1 MVNSI
6 NVSGT
11 SLSGGVATRPVAEL
25 DSSRYDYITLDQTEP
40 NPGNPSTDGQLF
52 TSLTDG
58 TRSWSSNITLDS
70 LKFNANALDSGDVG
84 DLYALFLKGNPFAVD
99 GQADSV
105 VLRILNQGAFADS
118 ANESLQTVTQ
128 RGSTTTIYSYFNAGL
143 TADSATIN
151 YDLTVNGNFTVNG
164 TTTTIN
170 STTLTV
176 DDKNIVLASGAT
188 DNSEADGAGITIDG
202 SNASITYT
210 NSGDAWNINKI
221 TNFETGIDVTGL
233 ALFDSSQ
240 FDDDVKLTAVE
251 SSVTAN
257 AALFLDPITNVIVS
271 RIISTDILDG
281 SLKLTNVV
289 STNEDQTFYPTFVS
303 ALFGADSARV
313 DSALTYN
320 AFTNRLT
327 IGNLTLT
334 GLESTDSSDL
344 VLVIKNNDS
353 VAYRTLGDLAYLD
366 SEQDTLE
373 SVVARGNFTADSV
386 TVGNLTAADTT
397 LARLYDNSQRRLI
410 IYDSAGAT
418 LWGA

>member
-25 DSSRYDYITLDQTEP
+25 DSNRYDYITLDQVEP
-40 NPGNPSTDGQLF
+40 SPGNPSTDGQLF

-58 TRSWSSNITLDS
+58 TRSWTSNITLDS
-70 LKFNANALDSGDVG
+70 LKFNANALDSGDAG
-84 DLYALFLKGNPFAVD
+84 DLYALF
-99 GQADSV
+99 
-105 VLRILNQGAFADS
+105 LNQGAFADS
-118 ANESLQTVTQ
+118 ANESLQTVTE
-128 RGSTTTIYSYFNAGL
+128 RGSTTTVYSYFNGGL

-151 YDLTVNGNFTVNG
+151 QNLTVNGNFTVNG

-281 SLKLTNVV
+281 SLKFTNVV

-334 GLESTDSSDL
+334 GLESTDST
-344 VLVIKNNDS
+344 I
-353 VAYRTLGDLAYLD
+353 
-366 SEQDTLE
+366 
-373 SVVARGNFTADSV
+373 
-386 TVGNLTAADTT
+386 
-397 LARLYDNSQRRLI
+397 DNI
-410 IYDSAGAT
+410 
-418 LWGA
+418 

>member
-70 LKFNANALDSGDVG
+70 LKFNANVLDSGDVG

-128 RGSTTTIYSYFNAGL
+128 RGSTTTVYSYFNGGL

-251 SSVTAN
+251 
-257 AALFLDPITNVIVS
+257 
-271 RIISTDILDG
+271 
-281 SLKLTNVV
+281 
-289 STNEDQTFYPTFVS
+289 
-303 ALFGADSARV
+303 
-313 DSALTYN
+313 
-320 AFTNRLT
+320 
-327 IGNLTLT
+327 
-334 GLESTDSSDL
+334 
-344 VLVIKNNDS
+344 
-353 VAYRTLGDLAYLD
+353 
-366 SEQDTLE
+366 
-373 SVVARGNFTADSV
+373 
-386 TVGNLTAADTT
+386 
-397 LARLYDNSQRRLI
+397 
-410 IYDSAGAT
+410 
-418 LWGA
+418 

>member
-1 MVNSI
+1 MVNSV

-11 SLSGGVATRPVAEL
+11 SLSGGVATRPVEEL
-25 DSSRYDYITLDQTEP
+25 DSSRYDYITLDQVEP
-40 NPGNPSTDGQLF
+40 SPGNPSTDGQLF

-58 TRSWSSNITLDS
+58 TRSWTSNITLDS

-118 ANESLQTVTQ
+118 ANESLQTVTE
-128 RGSTTTIYSYFNAGL
+128 RGSTTTVYSYFNGGL

-151 YDLTVNGNFTVNG
+151 QNLTVNGNFTVNG

-251 SSVTAN
+251 SSVTATS
-257 AALFLDPITNVIVS
+257 ALFLDPITNVIVS
-271 RIISTDILDG
+271 RTISADILDG
-281 SLKLTNVV
+281 ALKLTNVV
-289 STNEDQTFYPTFVS
+289 LTNEDQTFYPTFVS
-303 ALFGADSARV
+303 VQFGADSARV

-327 IGNLTLT
+327 LGNLTLT

-373 SVVARGNFTADSV
+373 TVVRRGNFTSDSV

>member
-25 DSSRYDYITLDQTEP
+25 DSNRYDYITLDQVEP
-40 NPGNPSTDGQLF
+40 SPGNPSTDGQLF

-58 TRSWSSNITLDS
+58 TRSWTSNITLDS

-118 ANESLQTVTQ
+118 ANESLQTVTE
-128 RGSTTTIYSYFNAGL
+128 RGSTTTVYSYFNGGL

-151 YDLTVNGNFTVNG
+151 QNLTVNGNFTVNG
-164 TTTTIN
+164 LTTTIN

-188 DNSEADGAGITIDG
+188 NNSEADGAGITIDG

-281 SLKLTNVV
+281 SLKLTNVI

-334 GLESTDSSDL
+334 GLASDDSSDL

-373 SVVARGNFTADSV
+373 TVVRRGNFTSDSV